1 MIDKIRQF
9 MYNCLINQQG
19 TNQMMQFI
27 CVMRREI
34 SAIVQDVKFVSGVH
48 TNLYIT
54 SINDYLCWLNELK
67 KSYGQNLIAVFK
79 INQEIENV
87 ERFVSTMYENNY
99 QSFMCYTQ

>member
-1 MIDKIRQF
+1 
-9 MYNCLINQQG
+9 
-19 TNQMMQFI
+19 MMQVI
-27 CVMRREI
+27 CIMHREI
-34 SAIVQDVKFVSGVH
+34 SAIVQEVKFVSNVH
-48 TNLYIT
+48 TNLCIT

-87 ERFVSTMYENNY
+87 ERFISVMYENSY